1 MPFATKTVKQIAS
14 SDIVKD
20 TTKQLAKRGTEAA
33 ADMVADL
40 IQGKDPTSKAKEN
53 LNEAKNEIADVIRE
67 RAGSKR
73 GIVSKTAKKV
83 KRRKV
88 ALKTIPNKK
97 GGNYNLFTDHEAE

>member
-1 MPFATKTVKQIAS
+1 MLAGMYLS
-14 SDIVKD
+14 SVIYPC
-20 TTKQLAKRGTEAA
+20 
-33 ADMVADL
+33 

-67 RAGSKR
+67 KAGSKR
-73 GIVSKTAKKV
+73 GIVSKTPKKV

-88 ALKTIPNKK
+88 VLKTIPNKK

>member
-53 LNEAKNEIADVIRE
+53 LNEAKNEA
-67 RAGSKR
+67 
-73 GIVSKTAKKV
+73 
-83 KRRKV
+83 
-88 ALKTIPNKK
+88 
-97 GGNYNLFTDHEAE
+97 H

>member
-1 MPFATKTVKQIAS
+1 M
-14 SDIVKD
+14 KD

-88 ALKTIPNKK
+88 ALKTIPKATN
-97 GGNYNLFTDHEAE
+97 